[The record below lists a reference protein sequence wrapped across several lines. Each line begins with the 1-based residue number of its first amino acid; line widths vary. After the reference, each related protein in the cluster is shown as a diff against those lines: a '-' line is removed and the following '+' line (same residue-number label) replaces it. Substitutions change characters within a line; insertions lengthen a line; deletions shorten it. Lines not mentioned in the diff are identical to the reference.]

1 MNKKEIIIFC
11 FFFTSFIF
19 IIMFPLKKEYIVSSK
34 LKSINNIGIVKKN
47 DVILQKFESTKNYSD
62 FGLRFANYQKYIKD
76 GYLKITIV
84 NKKNNNKKIIKKK
97 LSDLSDNGIFYLN
110 YKIHKN
116 TKYIIKIENYSD
128 SIVTLYTTKDNDE
141 KTKLYFNN
149 IIKSSDLIVFYKCY
163 KKDYSL
169 LWYYFVLL
177 NLFLL
182 NYIMNERVT
191 R

>member
-84 NKKNNNKKIIKKK
+84 NKKNNKKE
-97 LSDLSDNGIFYLN
+97 
-110 YKIHKN
+110 
-116 TKYIIKIENYSD
+116 IE
-128 SIVTLYTTKDNDE
+128 
-141 KTKLYFNN
+141 
-149 IIKSSDLIVFYKCY
+149 
-163 KKDYSL
+163 
-169 LWYYFVLL
+169 
-177 NLFLL
+177 
-182 NYIMNERVT
+182 
-191 R
+191 